1 MASGNFVISATF
13 AGSVTQTNGYWSSTP
28 NYSNN
33 TSTMSVSFYV
43 TKAAGF
49 STTFGNGTWGIN
61 VDGTNY
67 PTSYNISV
75 PASSTVLVH
84 SVSGIVITHNPNG
97 TRSVGISVSGSI
109 PSTSWTSTT
118 GSTTAVLEDTLPDPV
133 FTDSTINPIAIRG
146 VAYSDGVSASNATS
160 YSIVSSSLP
169 SGLSFNTSTGAI
181 TGTPD
186 TTFQSRNP
194 VFRATNASGS
204 ADTAALSITVNPPA
218 PVFTDSTVNPNASVG
233 SAYSDAVAAS
243 DVVSYSVFS
252 GALPAGLTLNT
263 STGAITGTPTTP
275 ETATFVIRATNVTGS
290 SDTPSRTI
298 TVISAVRVWVG
309 PDADDFV
316 PGLVN
321 VWVGPDNDDFATGIV
336 KVWDGNTFVS
346 AK

>member
-109 PSTSWTSTT
+109 PSTSWTSTS

-146 VAYSDGVSASNATS
+146 VAYTDGVSASNATS

-169 SGLSFNTSTGAI
+169 TGLNFNTTTGAI
-181 TGTPD
+181 TGTA
-186 TTFQSRNP
+186 TVTFQSRSP

-204 ADTAALSITVNPPA
+204 TDTPARSITVNPPA
-218 PVFTDSTVNPNASVG
+218 PVFSDSTVNPDASVG
-233 SAYSDAVAAS
+233 SPYSDQVIAS

-252 GALPAGLTLNT
+252 GALPDGVTLNT
-263 STGAITGTPTTP
+263 STGVISGTPTTVGIF
-275 ETATFVIRATNVTGS
+275 TFVIRATNVTGS
-290 SDTPSRTI
+290 ADTPALTI
-298 TVISAVRVWVG
+298 EAISAVRVWDG
-309 PDADDFV
+309 DEFIT
-316 PGLVN
+316 GLVN
-321 VWVGPDNDDFATGIV
+321 VWDGDEFVTGVV
-336 KVWDGNTFVS
+336 KIWDGTTWVS